1 MTLPVLTLAAVAAA
15 VAWANGSNDVS
26 KGIATLVGS
35 GVSNER
41 TAVAWGATWT
51 GVGAALAA
59 FATQG
64 LIATFSGRNFLATP
78 IRGASFLLPVAIGA
92 AAWIFFASRAGLPV
106 STTHAITGAFAGA
119 AIVVQGA
126 GALHW
131 SRLARGVVL
140 PLALSPVIAIVLIYA
155 VFPTLRKG
163 LARLDRYC
171 VCVERRAAI
180 LPGHAGALRV
190 VVAAGPLV
198 ASESEC
204 RGSPAVAGRMNALEG
219 MHWLSSA
226 ATNFARGLNDAPKIV
241 ALGFA
246 ASTGIETGGLAFYLA
261 IAVAMSAGSLA
272 GGFRVTETLAR
283 RVTRMSPAEGFSAN
297 LVTSLLVG
305 GASLAALPVS
315 TTHVS
320 SSAIIGIGLHRGV
333 KTVAWSTVREMLI
346 AWLVTLPAAG
356 LVAAGAAVLLV
367 S

>member
-1 MTLPVLTLAAVAAA
+1 MTLPVLALAAVAAA

-41 TAVAWGATWT
+41 AAVAWGAAWT
-51 GVGAALAA
+51 GVGAVFAA

-92 AAWIFFASRAGLPV
+92 AAWIFFASRTGLPV

-119 AIVVQGA
+119 AVVVQGA

-131 SRLARGVVL
+131 FHLARGIVL
-140 PLALSPVIAIVLIYA
+140 PLALSPIVAIVLVYA
-155 VFPTLRKG
+155 IFPILRKG
-163 LARLDRYC
+163 LGRLDAYC
-171 VCVERRAAI
+171 VCIERRVAI
-180 LPGHAGALRV
+180 LPGGAGALRI
-190 VVAAGPLV
+190 VVAQGPFV
-198 ASESEC
+198 AAEGDC
-204 RGSPAVAGRMNALEG
+204 AASPEVGGRMNALDG

-226 ATNFARGLNDAPKIV
+226 ATSFARGLNDAPKIV

-246 ASTGIETGGLAFYLA
+246 ASTGIETGSLPFYAA
-261 IAVAMSAGSLA
+261 IAVAMTAGSLV

-333 KTVAWSTVREMLI
+333 KTVAWNTVRELLI

-356 LVAAGAAVLLV
+356 LVAAGAAALFA